1 MKQWLSLKMKKP
13 LVASAVAG
21 LSLYVSSPYAELAQ
35 SPLVQSNTVKP
46 NIMFLMDDSGSMDWE
61 VISQHREE
69 PRTYLSYGKNN
80 GGEDYGAPYSAQH
93 MKYHCKEYNKLAYDK
108 DKIYTPWVGV
118 DSEGNAFAD
127 QDPAAARYDPYLPSS
142 ASYPNWKGQTLTNT
156 VDLVSNKFFYMQWSD
171 KDGDGEYVYKQYADD
186 ECGETL
192 SSTVSNNVHQA
203 CFDGEID
210 GCVSIANE
218 SEAQQKNFANWFTYY
233 RKREYVAKAAM
244 GQVIQD
250 LNERVGLAMINPSP
264 NGGVPVKDVDTES
277 LPVDST
283 AVANKAA
290 LLDTLYKFDTYS
302 DPDTPLRK
310 ALDRTGKYL
319 MGNSDDASDIRDL
332 FGLSSSDAVP
342 GSPILDDI
350 SAGVCR
356 KNFAVLM
363 SDGYWNGGKPSGIL
377 NDDADGS
384 SDYDGGSHADES
396 WTTLAD
402 VAMYYYERD
411 LAPTL
416 ANDLAA
422 SADDP
427 NPAQHLVTYTVG
439 FGVEGSLTE
448 NPTSRTEAFSWP
460 NAYASDKYKVDDM
473 RHAAWNGRGLF
484 LSAYDAE
491 ELSDALK
498 AALSDVTKKSGSA
511 ISLAASSSR
520 LITGTYLYR
529 AEYETGSWKGNLKAY
544 PLSGTT
550 GAVQSAEW
558 EAADRIPAQDFRSI
572 YTYNTNDKIGVAFK
586 WNDIGPDLQGKLNTL
601 NGQTDISKGQERLNY
616 LSGDR
621 SKEGTDFRTRESLM
635 GDIVNS
641 APVYSGSG
649 NFYYYNLESASYYDY
664 LSDDTVNTDTNKVGR
679 QAMVYVGANDGMLH
693 AIRATGS
700 TSCGV
705 QETDCPGAEVFAY
718 IPKGVQSNLSELTDP
733 EYSHRYYVDGPLRVG
748 DAYIDYKD
756 SGSSG
761 ESLRWG
767 SVLVGTLGA
776 GGKGIF
782 ALDVSNPLKF
792 SEKDVLW
799 DLDSTDLTDLGYTL
813 GRPAV
818 VKMEDDTWAAVFSNG
833 YKSGSGKAGLYIVN
847 LENLSGSGIPT
858 FKFIDTGVGGSD
870 SPNGLSTP
878 LVVDLDGNNKAD
890 AAFAGDLQGNL
901 WKFDLSHETNRQQWK
916 ATKVFET
923 CDSNASS
930 CVPQPITAQPEYVKA
945 SSMILFGTGKYN
957 ELSDLSNNQVQ
968 TVYGI
973 KNTGSEVARADLQ
986 EQQILSEV
994 PYSSASDDVVA
1005 GTYRLTSQ
1013 NDVDYD
1019 SKSGWYMDLYVQ
1031 PESGSSA
1038 NYEGERVV
1046 TRVNVRNGVAFFNT
1060 LIPTQSSCGT
1070 GGTGWF
1076 MFVDA
1081 KTGARTTSPV
1091 LDITGDSDIT
1101 TDDQITV
1108 GGGQQSVSGK
1118 SSGGIVGGSTYIQ
1131 GASDLHIYGST
1142 ASGGD
1147 SSEDTGED
1155 TGIIKNT
1162 ADGGDA
1168 YGRQSWI
1175 QLK

>member
-1 MKQWLSLKMKKP
+1 MKQWLSLKMKKS

-35 SPLVQSNTVKP
+35 TPLVQSNTVQP

-61 VISQHREE
+61 VMSQVRE
-69 PRTYLSYGKNN
+69 RNYTYLSFGKDN
-80 GGEDYGAPYSAQH
+80 GGEERVEPYTDEH
-93 MKYHCKEYNKLAYDK
+93 MEYHCVGYNKLAYNPSQS
-108 DKIYTPWVGV
+108 YTPWVGT
-118 DSEGNAFAD
+118 DSEGNTFAD
-127 QDPAAARYDPYLPSS
+127 QDPTAARYDPYLSS
-142 ASYPNWKGQTLTNT
+142 TASYPNYKRQTLTNS
-156 VDLVSNKFFYMQWSD
+156 VDLIAKKFFYMEWND
-171 KDGDGEYVYKQYADD
+171 ADNDGEYDSG
-186 ECGETL
+186 ECPTPPYSKTL
-192 SSTVSNNVHQA
+192 EQM
-203 CFDGEID
+203 CYDGESGYE
-210 GCVSIANE
+210 GCISIAKL

-244 GQVIQD
+244 GRVIQD
-250 LNERVGLAMINPSP
+250 LQARVGLAMINGNY
-264 NGGVPVKDVDTES
+264 NGGVAIKDVDDIS
-277 LPVDST
+277 LPLDTT
-283 AVANKAA
+283 AQSNKKA
-290 LLDTLYKFDTYS
+290 LLDVLYKSDTWE
-302 DPDTPLRK
+302 DPPTPLRK

-319 MGNSDDASDIRDL
+319 MGKSDDASDIRDL

-342 GSPILDDI
+342 GSPILDDTT
-350 SAGVCR
+350 AGACR

-377 NDDADGS
+377 NEDADDS

-411 LAPTL
+411 LAPSL
-416 ANDLAA
+416 PDDLATT
-422 SADDP
+422 ADDP
-427 NPAQHLVTYTVG
+427 NPAQHLLTYTVG
-439 FGVEGSLTE
+439 FGVTGSLTE

-460 NAYASDKYKVDDM
+460 NAYASNAYKIDDM

-484 LSAYDAE
+484 LSAYNAE
-491 ELSDALK
+491 ELSQALK
-498 AALSDVTKKSGSA
+498 SALSDVTKKSGSA

-544 PLSGTT
+544 PLNSTS

-558 EAADRIPAQDFRSI
+558 EAAERIPAKEFRSI
-572 YTYNTNDKIGVAFK
+572 YTYSTNSAAGVAFA
-586 WNDIGPDLQGKLNTL
+586 WSDIGTDLQGKLNTL
-601 NGQTDISKGQERLNY
+601 NGQTDTKGQDRLNY

-649 NFYYYNLESASYYDY
+649 NFYYYNLETTSYYDY
-664 LSDDTVNTDTNKVGR
+664 LSDDSVNTATNKVDR
-679 QAMVYVGANDGMLH
+679 QAMVYVGSNDGMLH
-693 AIRATGS
+693 GIRATGS

-705 QETDCPGAEVFAY
+705 SEKDCPGAEIFAY
-718 IPKGVQSNLSELTDP
+718 IPKGVQSNLSELTDT

-756 SGSSG
+756 NGSDT
-761 ESLRWG
+761 SLRWG
-767 SVLVGTLGA
+767 SVLLGTLGA

-782 ALDVSNPLKF
+782 ALDVSDPLNF

-799 DLDSTDLTDLGYTL
+799 DLDSTDLTELGYTVT
-813 GRPAV
+813 RPAV
-818 VKMEDDTWAAVFSNG
+818 VKMEDGTWAAVFSNG
-833 YKSGSGKAGLYIVN
+833 YESANYKAGLYIVN
-847 LENLSGSGIPT
+847 LANPSDYV
-858 FKFIDTGVGGSD
+858 FIDTEADGTSSV
-870 SPNGLSTP
+870 PNGLSTP
-878 LVVDLDGNNKAD
+878 LVLDLDGNNMAD
-890 AAFAGDLQGNL
+890 TVLAGDLKGNL
-901 WKFDLSHETNRQQWK
+901 WKFDLSDSSRSKWGLSLKHGSTPK
-916 ATKVFET
+916 PVFT
-923 CDSNASS
+923 ACDSNSSS
-930 CVPQPITAQPEYVKA
+930 CNAQPITAQPEYVKA

-957 ELSDLSNNQVQ
+957 ELSDLSDKQVQ

-973 KNTGSEVARADLQ
+973 KDTGSEVERSDLQ

-994 PYSSASDDVVA
+994 PYSSSSDDVIA

-1019 SKSGWYMDLYVQ
+1019 SKLGWYMDLYVQ

-1046 TRVNVRNGVAFFNT
+1046 TRVNVRNGVVFFNT